1 MDDDDHKELEIKQEK
16 PFPKED
22 YYKQKLIDWEEHTR
36 LEEIARKQKEI
47 DDAKAKK
54 EEEARLE
61 EERLALLP
69 EEEREAILLEKA

>member
-1 MDDDDHKELEIKQEK
+1 
-16 PFPKED
+16 
-22 YYKQKLIDWEEHTR
+22 LIDWEEHTR

-47 DDAKAKK
+47 DDAKAKA